1 MIRTRLQRINGPSRC
16 GRRSGRDLWSHLQ
29 IEDGLVFS
37 WGEAH
42 HAMSDTLLDSLKN
55 ERQKMRKLM
64 AALRALSSGVD
75 RPPHTADSSGFAQTL
90 PALALTLD
98 SHVDQWLQRQRS

>member
-1 MIRTRLQRINGPSRC
+1 MWEEIR
-16 GRRSGRDLWSHLQ
+16 RDLWSHLQ

-37 WGEAH
+37 WDEAH

-55 ERQKMRKLM
+55 ERQKKMRKLM

-75 RPPHTADSSGFAQTL
+75 RPPQTADSSGFAQTL
-90 PALALTLD
+90 LALALTLD
-98 SHVDQWLQRQRS
+98 SHVDQWLQRNDLEDYFS